1 MTSAPLLKVRQLAIK
16 AGSRPIIENA
26 SFDIHRQEI
35 VALVGESGSGK
46 SMIARIIMGTPPAK
60 IIRATAGEIVLNDE
74 NLLSLPER
82 SLQALR
88 GQEFAY
94 IPQSPLNALNPLMTI
109 GRQLCEAY
117 APYNSSDTT
126 SAIDRAI
133 FLLTKVGFIQPQLA
147 LRSYPHQ
154 LSGGMRQRVLI
165 AMALMNSP
173 RLLIADEPTTALD
186 VTLQAEILNLLL
198 DLKKEYGLG
207 ILLITHDLGIVA
219 RVANKVVI
227 LRHGITI
234 EQGSVEDIFYRPCCE
249 YTKTLLSSILPH
261 PILRSPTKSQRTKVS
276 RKLKAGGY
284 TSGRGFRPISNNIST
299 PPFLKEG
306 IFSNWIHQ
314 DQNRTLPLVSHNKSL
329 TKDRR
334 RLSKIFFDFAPVYTL

>member
-1 MTSAPLLKVRQLAIK
+1 MTFTPLLSIRQLAIK
-16 AGSRPIIENA
+16 ASSRFIIEDA
-26 SFDIHRQEI
+26 SLDVLRQEI

-46 SMIARIIMGTPPAK
+46 SMIARIIMGIPPAQN
-60 IIRATAGEIVLNDE
+60 IHATGGEVLLNGED
-74 NLLSLPER
+74 LLTLPER

-88 GQEFAY
+88 GREFAY

-117 APYNSSDTT
+117 APYDTSDTT
-126 SAIDRAI
+126 SARDRAL
-133 FLLTKVGFIQPQLA
+133 FLLTRVGFIQPELA

-198 DLKKEYGLG
+198 ELKKEYGLG

-219 RVANKVVI
+219 RVANRVVI
-227 LRHGITI
+227 LRHGKTV
-234 EQGSVEDIFYRPCCE
+234 EQGSVEDIFYRPRVD
-249 YTKTLLSSILPH
+249 YTKMLLGSIFPH
-261 PILRSPTKSQRTKVS
+261 PILSNGHSDY
-276 RKLKAGGY
+276 RK
-284 TSGRGFRPISNNIST
+284 
-299 PPFLKEG
+299 
-306 IFSNWIHQ
+306 
-314 DQNRTLPLVSHNKSL
+314 TL
-329 TKDRR
+329 
-334 RLSKIFFDFAPVYTL
+334 RLSAEAAPVLL

>member
-1 MTSAPLLKVRQLAIK
+1 MTPDPLLRVRRLAIK
-16 AGSRPIIENA
+16 AGSRSIIDDA
-26 SFDIHRQEI
+26 SFDIHREEI

-46 SMIARIIMGTPPAK
+46 SMIARAIMGVPSANT
-60 IIRATAGEIVLNDE
+60 IRATSGEIILNGE

-88 GQEFAY
+88 GHEFAY

-186 VTLQAEILNLLL
+186 VTLQAEILNLLI

-227 LRHGITI
+227 LRHGKTI
-234 EQGSVEDIFYRPCCE
+234 EQGSVEDIFYRPCCD
-249 YTKTLLSSILPH
+249 YTKTLLGSILPH
-261 PILRSPTKSQRTKVS
+261 PIVRSSTKSTRLKINRANPGKTSLVIHKMPLTNECGKLS
-276 RKLKAGGY
+276 R
-284 TSGRGFRPISNNIST
+284 I
-299 PPFLKEG
+299 FL
-306 IFSNWIHQ
+306 
-314 DQNRTLPLVSHNKSL
+314 
-329 TKDRR
+329 
-334 RLSKIFFDFAPVYTL
+334 DFAPVYKS